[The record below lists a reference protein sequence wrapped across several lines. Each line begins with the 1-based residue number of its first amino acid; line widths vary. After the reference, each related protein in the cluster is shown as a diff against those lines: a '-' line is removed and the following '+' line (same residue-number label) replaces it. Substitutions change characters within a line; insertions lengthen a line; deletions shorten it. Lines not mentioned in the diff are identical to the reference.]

1 MSISPAPLRERFLNT
16 LGQITEPWRKWLNEI
31 SGGSIPYHK
40 FKSVI
45 YTATKTLTVSDFG
58 RVIRFNN
65 GTNNVGCFL
74 PSVGEMDIDTWV
86 IIMRVGTGSLTIQAA
101 DSDTIEKSGPGGK
114 LVCDEADR
122 VCANVWLYL
131 ATETEWAIMGGTGIW
146 KAF

>member
-1 MSISPAPLRERFLNT
+1 MPISPVPLRERFLNS

-31 SGGSIPYHK
+31 SASSIPYHK

-45 YTATKTLTVSDFG
+45 YTATKVLTAADFG
-58 RVIRFNN
+58 KVIKFNN
-65 GTNNVGCFL
+65 GTNNVGCLL
-74 PSVGEMDIDTWV
+74 PSVGEMDVDTWI

-114 LVCDEADR
+114 LICDEVDR

-131 ATETEWAIMGGTGIW
+131 ATETKWAILGGTGIW